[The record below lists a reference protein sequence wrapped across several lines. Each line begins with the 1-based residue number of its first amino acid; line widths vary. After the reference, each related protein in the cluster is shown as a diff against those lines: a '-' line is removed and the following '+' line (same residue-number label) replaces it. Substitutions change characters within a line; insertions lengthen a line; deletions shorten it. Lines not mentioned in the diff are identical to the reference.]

1 MEIRC
6 CCTPENL
13 IGHLPAPTAFLS
25 VLPIRELEDGTFA
38 YSSEE
43 RRLADIQAM
52 PGFEPPAPIDR
63 PLRLVSGVVL
73 DAGIHKKG
81 GKGKTWKKKRSA

>member
-13 IGHLPAPTAFLS
+13 IGYLPKPTQFLS
-25 VLPIRELEDGTFA
+25 VLPIRELEDGSFA
-38 YSSEE
+38 YSADNRLIEE
-43 RRLADIQAM
+43 IQLM

-63 PLRLVSGVVL
+63 PLRLNSGIVL

-81 GKGKTWKKKRSA
+81 GKGKSWKTK